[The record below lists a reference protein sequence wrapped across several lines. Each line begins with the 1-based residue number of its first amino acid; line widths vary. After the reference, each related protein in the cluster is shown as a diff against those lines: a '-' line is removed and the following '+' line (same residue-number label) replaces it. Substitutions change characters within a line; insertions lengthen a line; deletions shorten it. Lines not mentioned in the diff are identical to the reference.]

1 MYNPN
6 KQVFKV
12 TGMAFNCYVVKRK
25 GKIIKGETQTNRNIA
40 KRIRRELRA

>member
-12 TGMAFNCYVVKRK
+12 AGPAFNCYVVKRK
-25 GKIIKGETQTNRNIA
+25 GKIIKGETARNRNAA
-40 KRIRRELRA
+40 KRARRAA